1 MRRNDNGSVTLT
13 REELYDQVWCM
24 PMTLLAKEYGIS
36 DTGLAKICRRFR
48 IPRPGRGYWA
58 KRQHGKRVR
67 KVPLPHPKE
76 PETAPITIPRQGQD
90 DLEEESEGGA
100 VPVIV
105 VSDVLVEPHPL
116 IARTER
122 SLRSVRLDEKG
133 LVSPRAKRALR
144 VSVAPESIDR
154 AMRILDALVKAV
166 EERGWAVKPEVTP
179 GQSPRTVVTVDGE
192 RIQICITEKLQREE
206 QEPEPK
212 GNARPDS
219 WTYSYKRYRYR
230 PTGLLSLE
238 ILTEAGSWIRRKW
251 SDGKRR
257 QIPSHLGSVVATLP
271 LLAEAIKSQRR
282 EQEEARKRREAWE
295 QERAVKLRVIREEE
309 ERLSELDAEVDA
321 WHRSQRLRA
330 YVAAVESAAEVVS
343 DPAID
348 HRELAHWIAWATAQ
362 AERLDPLVESPPS
375 ILDEKGKWGHSWCSD
390 PPRRFAGAGGI
401 LNRLGSS
408 RTGSQGDTANPSGVQ
423 PLPDSAK

>member
-1 MRRNDNGSVTLT
+1 
-13 REELYDQVWCM
+13 
-24 PMTLLAKEYGIS
+24 
-36 DTGLAKICRRFR
+36 
-48 IPRPGRGYWA
+48 
-58 KRQHGKRVR
+58 
-67 KVPLPHPKE
+67 
-76 PETAPITIPRQGQD
+76 
-90 DLEEESEGGA
+90 
-100 VPVIV
+100 
-105 VSDVLVEPHPL
+105 
-116 IARTER
+116 
-122 SLRSVRLDEKG
+122 
-133 LVSPRAKRALR
+133 
-144 VSVAPESIDR
+144 
-154 AMRILDALVKAV
+154 MRILDALVKAV

-206 QEPEPK
+206 QGPEPK

-219 WTYSYKRYRYR
+219 WTYSYQRYRYR

-238 ILTEAGSWIRRKW
+238 ILTEAGSSIRRKW

-295 QERAVKLRVIREEE
+295 EERVVKLRVIREEE
-309 ERLSELDAEVDA
+309 ERLRELDAEVDA

-330 YVAAVESAAEVVS
+330 YVAEVESAAKAVS

-348 HRELAHWIAWATAQ
+348 HSELAHWIAWATAQ
-362 AERLDPLVESPPS
+362 ADRLDPLVETPPS
-375 ILDEKGKWGHSWCSD
+375 ILDEKGKWGHTWGSD
-390 PPRRFAGAGGI
+390 PPCRFAGTDGI
-401 LNRLGSS
+401 LNRLGFS
-408 RTGSQGDTANPSGVQ
+408 RSGSQADAANPSGVE